1 LPPNLLKIYGLI
13 FIAYHYVQYLPL
25 HLRSLFVLME
35 ERKNSGLKIWTPLL
49 FAAILVAGM
58 AIGFKLRDSLRAKRD
73 IESIVYRSDRLEQ
86 LIDLINE
93 RYVDTVD
100 INSIYSDAVS
110 GILSHLDPH
119 TVYISADEVGTVN
132 ESLEGGFFGIGVEFV
147 IIRDTI
153 QVTAVMQGGPAER
166 AHVQVGDQFV
176 KVGDSIVAGTKITG
190 ERISKLLKGEQHSK
204 VMITLKQ
211 PFITGTHN
219 VLIERDIVPILS
231 VDAGIMLDANTGY
244 IKINRF
250 SATTHDEFSKVLK
263 SLKAQGLE
271 DLMIDL
277 RGNPGGYL
285 DAATLIA
292 DELIAGT
299 KLLVYTQGK
308 RYYKTEYKSGQEN
321 GFEKGRVAILV
332 DENSASASEIL
343 AGAIQDWDR
352 GVIVGRRSYGKGL
365 VQEQYDLE
373 DGAALRLTIAKYYT
387 PSGRC
392 IQRSYQKGKS
402 AYSEDYYKRFYSGEF
417 TGFDTL
423 AVGDTTPYY
432 TANKRVVYGGGGIKP
447 DVYIPYDTTKISAT
461 IINVLTGEVMRDI
474 MWDYYLQKR
483 NSLKYTSI
491 SDFDMS
497 FKGEADV
504 IKMYL
509 ATLGSANRK
518 EIEKEL
524 RISAND
530 KFLRA
535 QIKTQFAK
543 YIYQNRGY
551 YTLAAKDDNVIQKA
565 LQILGN
571 DSYSKIIG
579 R

>member
-1 LPPNLLKIYGLI
+1 M
-13 FIAYHYVQYLPL
+13 V
-25 HLRSLFVLME
+25 
-35 ERKNSGLKIWTPLL
+35 
-49 FAAILVAGM
+49 
-58 AIGFKLRDSLRAKRD
+58 IGFKLRDSLRAKRD
-73 IESIVYRSDRLEQ
+73 IESIIYRNDRLEQ

-100 INSIYSDAVS
+100 INSIYSDAVT

-119 TVYISADEVGTVN
+119 TVYISADEVSTVN
-132 ESLEGGFFGIGVEFV
+132 ESLEGGFYGIGVEF
-147 IIRDTI
+147 IIVRDTI

-166 AHVQVGDQFV
+166 AHVQVGDQLV
-176 KVGDSIVAGTKITG
+176 KVGDSIVAGTDITG
-190 ERISKLLKGEQHSK
+190 DRISRLLKGEQHSK
-204 VMITLKQ
+204 VMLTLKQ
-211 PFITGTHN
+211 PYINGTRN
-219 VLIERDIVPILS
+219 VQIERDIVPILS

-250 SATTHDEFSKVLK
+250 AATTHDEFANALK
-263 SLKAQGLE
+263 MLKAQGMQ

-292 DELIAGT
+292 DELIAGE

-321 GFEKGRVAILV
+321 GFENGRVAILV

-343 AGAIQDWDR
+343 AGAVQDWDR
-352 GVIVGRRSYGKGL
+352 GVILGRRTYGKGL

-392 IQRSYQKGKS
+392 IQRSYKKGKT
-402 AYSEDYYKRFYSGEF
+402 AYSEDFYKRFYTGEF
-417 TGFDTL
+417 TGYDTL
-423 AVGDTTPYY
+423 VIGDTTPYY

-447 DVYIPYDTTKISAT
+447 DVYIPYDTTRVSGSVMNA
-461 IINVLTGEVMRDI
+461 LTGDVMRDM
-474 MWDYYLQKR
+474 MWDYYLR
-483 NSLKYTSI
+483 NRDSLKYRSV

-497 FKGEADV
+497 FKGENDI

-509 ATLGSANRK
+509 AAIPAAERK
-518 EIEKEL
+518 ETEKALRTASNNNFL
-524 RISAND
+524 RI
-530 KFLRA
+530 
-535 QIKTQFAK
+535 QIKAQFAK
-543 YIYQNRGY
+543 YIFQNKGY
-551 YTLAAKDDNVIQKA
+551 YTIAAKDDNVIQKA